1 MKPILSNYRAAPQSL
16 TAVIVIVLCWA
27 LSSPV
32 QAQTTEAN
40 VTKGFTVKPGGQL
53 VMDVDRGGIEI
64 TTGETSEV
72 KVEVKRKITGVSG
85 EKAQETFAAHEVTF
99 DQDGD
104 RVEVH
109 AKFKKDFLQAF
120 NKAAQKMQVHY
131 EVLVPSKF
139 NLDLR
144 TSAGEIS
151 SSDIEGSVKA
161 RTAGGSLKFGEI
173 KGPFEGTT
181 SAGSINLAGATG
193 VVTAKTS
200 GGSIS
205 LGRLDS
211 DTTAETSAGSISV
224 KKANAKLAA
233 TTHGGNIDAG
243 ELDGAARVETSAGS
257 ITVKTAKE
265 QLSAVTH
272 GGKIEA
278 GELGGPAQLETSAG
292 SIKVGSV
299 HGPLVANTS
308 GGSIEIDQAAD
319 TVTAHTSAGSITAAF
334 MAQPHGDCKL
344 TTSGGGINV
353 RLADNL
359 GFDLDARTSG
369 GRVIT
374 ELPVTI
380 TVVGE
385 HRNGTLKGK
394 LNGGGKVLELKTS
407 AGDIVLKK

>member
-1 MKPILSNYRAAPQSL
+1 MKTTIPSYSAVRSASV
-16 TAVIVIVLCWA
+16 AVIGSCW
-27 LSSPV
+27 LWSVPL
-32 QAQTTEAN
+32 QAQTTEGN
-40 VTKGFTVKPGGQL
+40 LSKRFDVKPGGQL

-72 KVEVKRKITGVSG
+72 KVEVKRKITGVSSP
-85 EKAQETFAAHEVTF
+85 KAEETLAAHEVTL

-109 AKFKKDFLQAF
+109 ARFKKDFLQSF
-120 NKAAQKMQVHY
+120 NKAAQKLQVRY
-131 EVLVPSKF
+131 EVLVPRKF

-161 RTAGGSLKFGEI
+161 RTAGGSLKFSEI
-173 KGPFEGTT
+173 KGPFEGMT
-181 SAGSINLAGATG
+181 SAGSIHLQGASG

-205 LGRLDS
+205 LGTLAS
-211 DTTAETSAGSISV
+211 DATAETSAGSISV
-224 KKANAKLAA
+224 KRANAKLTA
-233 TTHGGNIDAG
+233 TTHGGSIELG
-243 ELDGAARVETSAGS
+243 ELEGPARVETSAGS
-257 ITVKTAKE
+257 ITVKAAKE
-265 QLSAVTH
+265 QLSAITH
-272 GGKIEA
+272 GGRIEA
-278 GELGGPAQLETSAG
+278 GELGGPADLETSAG
-292 SIKVGSV
+292 SIKVGAA
-299 HGPLVANTS
+299 HAPLVANTS
-308 GGSIEIDQAAD
+308 GGGIEIDQAAD
-319 TVTAHTSAGSITAAF
+319 TITAHTSAGSITAAF
-334 MAQPHGDCKL
+334 TAQPHGDCRL

-353 RLADNL
+353 RIAENL

-385 HRNGTLKGK
+385 HKSGALRGK
-394 LNGGGKVLELKTS
+394 LNGGGKLLELKTS

>member
-1 MKPILSNYRAAPQSL
+1 MKRITPNYSIVQLASV
-16 TAVIVIVLCWA
+16 AVVLFWC
-27 LSSPV
+27 LSSSPS
-32 QAQTTEAN
+32 QAQTTEGDLSKQFN
-40 VTKGFTVKPGGQL
+40 VKPGGHL

-72 KVEVKRKITGVSG
+72 KVEVKRKISGVSSA
-85 EKAQETFAAHEVTF
+85 KAQETFGAHEVTF

-109 AKFKKDFLQAF
+109 AHFKKDFLQNF
-120 NKAAQKMQVHY
+120 NKAAQKMQVRY

-151 SSDIEGSVKA
+151 SSDIEGAVKA
-161 RTAGGSLKFGEI
+161 RTAGGSLKFGAI
-173 KGPFEGTT
+173 NGPFDGNT
-181 SAGSINLAGATG
+181 SAGSITLQAATG

-205 LGRLDS
+205 LGTLGS
-211 DTTAETSAGSISV
+211 DATAETSAGSIGIKKANAKLTATTHGGSIDLGELAGPARVETSAGSISV
-224 KKANAKLAA
+224 KSAKMQLAA
-233 TTHGGNIDAG
+233 I
-243 ELDGAARVETSAGS
+243 
-257 ITVKTAKE
+257 
-265 QLSAVTH
+265 TH

-278 GELGGPAQLETSAG
+278 GELGGPAELETSAG
-292 SIKVGSV
+292 SIKVGTS

-308 GGSIEIDQAAD
+308 GGGIELDEVAD
-319 TVTAHTSAGSITAAF
+319 SVTAHTSAGSISAAF
-334 MAQPHGDCKL
+334 TAEPHGDCRL
-344 TTSGGGINV
+344 STSGGGINV
-353 RLADNL
+353 RIAENL

-385 HRNGTLKGK
+385 HRNGALKGK
-394 LNGGGKVLELKTS
+394 LNGGGKLLELKTS
-407 AGDIVLKK
+407 AGDVVIKK